1 MKKIFAIFWI
11 LFILYFVFVHPSIIY
26 YNTSFLNKE
35 LASVH
40 PSTSFLYLG
49 MSLFLWLAL
58 FVISVYLLFKNTIMA
73 KYRLAQLIKAGTD
86 LNGQIVR
93 SKPGVAGTHSVE
105 VKTQNLQNETI
116 SHTFNIR
123 TKRNDP
129 KKYQVGKP
137 VRVKLDPHFKSKPY
151 VAIKEVN
158 SSFSLVGYLIWA
170 LFLLAATYYFYFSY
184 QLESNGFGWRF
195 LEFWHPLVLIPLII
209 IALSTLLYFIFKHL
223 IFKNIFK
230 GKQADMLKFLGK
242 KTVATITD
250 ITQTGV
256 YINDQ
261 PQVKYSIEF
270 EDQNGRKHQASI
282 KKIVRLIDIGNVRLE
297 KEKNIFYLPDN
308 PDKIAFEE
316 DLLAT

>member
-116 SHTFNIR
+116 SHTFN
-123 TKRNDP
+123 
-129 KKYQVGKP
+129 
-137 VRVKLDPHFKSKPY
+137 
-151 VAIKEVN
+151 
-158 SSFSLVGYLIWA
+158 
-170 LFLLAATYYFYFSY
+170 
-184 QLESNGFGWRF
+184 
-195 LEFWHPLVLIPLII
+195 
-209 IALSTLLYFIFKHL
+209 
-223 IFKNIFK
+223 
-230 GKQADMLKFLGK
+230 
-242 KTVATITD
+242 
-250 ITQTGV
+250 
-256 YINDQ
+256 
-261 PQVKYSIEF
+261 
-270 EDQNGRKHQASI
+270 
-282 KKIVRLIDIGNVRLE
+282 
-297 KEKNIFYLPDN
+297 
-308 PDKIAFEE
+308 
-316 DLLAT
+316 